1 MLRYVLRRSIL
12 RQAIKWLG
20 NLVLLLIVLLAG
32 FVFLAPRF
40 FGWSF
45 DPVLS
50 GSMSPALRVGAV
62 IVVQPVDPARV
73 KVGDIITYHL
83 SEEPGKRVTHRV
95 VDVLY
100 QNGSLTFRTKG
111 DANEEPDMYVVPERS
126 VIGVVRFSVPLAGYL
141 AHYVRT
147 PLGFGLCIAL
157 PGALLIASE
166 LKNIVTAIRSTK
178 RRGVV

>member
-1 MLRYVLRRSIL
+1 MAL
-12 RQAIKWLG
+12 
-20 NLVLLLIVLLAG
+20 

-40 FGWSF
+40 FGWRF

-83 SEEPGKRVTHRV
+83 SEEPGKRVTPRV
-95 VDVLY
+95 VDVIY

-111 DANEEPDMYVVPERS
+111 DANEDPDPDIAPAARVLAKVSFNVPKLGNVLLHSERYTKGL
-126 VIGVVRFSVPLAGYL
+126 V
-141 AHYVRT
+141 
-147 PLGFGLCIAL
+147 GFGLFIAL
-157 PGALLIASE
+157 PTVLLIGSAMRDMNFM
-166 LKNIVTAIRSTK
+166 LNPRK
-178 RRGVV
+178 RRERQQKKRLERRRRLRYRR